1 MKNFSIL
8 LIISFLISCTGN
20 INQDSLRVIPQG
32 ELVGVN
38 AENDTFSWKGIPFA
52 APPIG
57 NLRWKA
63 PETAAP
69 WEGTYEAV
77 DFKDECFQR
86 EIIFA
91 EETFLGSEDCLYLNV
106 WTPKFSNADINSL
119 EKPLPVMMWIHGGGN
134 VVGDA
139 KIYDPS
145 SLVSSQNVIVVTIQ
159 YRMGPFGWFRH
170 PALVDN
176 NSSLEDRSGNF
187 GTLDTISALKWIKA
201 NIKFFGGDPNNVTI
215 FGESAGG
222 HNVTALFAS
231 PLASGLFHKAIVQSG
246 VSSVSS
252 IEASENYLPS
262 NKSAPTDS
270 GLEILNKILVS
281 RGIAEDVE
289 AAKTI
294 QMKMSKSEKKDF
306 LYSATSEELVTALLN
321 DRPEQVGMTRVFPD
335 GHVILK
341 GGFAEAYSKNTIN
354 KVPIIFGTN
363 KDENKFFNSA
373 NPNFVEWAPAKGLFR
388 TAGIDQMPVKIID
401 PDYYDAIN
409 FYGSGFWK
417 NSAVD
422 TPARILVENGHE
434 QTFAYRFDWDELR
447 EVNGVDL
454 SRLVGAAHALEIL
467 FVMGTFDNF
476 IIKSFLFGRGSFRP
490 ALELSSNIQSYW
502 AEFAYTGNPGRGTN
516 NALPLW
522 KKWSNEGEKYLIL
535 DSTLD
540 KGIKMSDEEYTVEF
554 LLDRLSKDSR
564 LSDIEK
570 CETLFGISYDDGSGV
585 SENVFNNFLG
595 GICKNLDYTKT
606 IEIINAVR
614 TRLTIEDQEE
624 T

>member
-1 MKNFSIL
+1 M
-8 LIISFLISCTGN
+8 
-20 INQDSLRVIPQG
+20 
-32 ELVGVN
+32 
-38 AENDTFSWKGIPFA
+38 
-52 APPIG
+52 
-57 NLRWKA
+57 
-63 PETAAP
+63 
-69 WEGTYEAV
+69 
-77 DFKDECFQR
+77 
-86 EIIFA
+86 
-91 EETFLGSEDCLYLNV
+91 
-106 WTPKFSNADINSL
+106 
-119 EKPLPVMMWIHGGGN
+119 
-134 VVGDA
+134 
-139 KIYDPS
+139 
-145 SLVSSQNVIVVTIQ
+145 
-159 YRMGPFGWFRH
+159 
-170 PALVDN
+170 
-176 NSSLEDRSGNF
+176 
-187 GTLDTISALKWIKA
+187 
-201 NIKFFGGDPNNVTI
+201 
-215 FGESAGG
+215 
-222 HNVTALFAS
+222 
-231 PLASGLFHKAIVQSG
+231 
-246 VSSVSS
+246 
-252 IEASENYLPS
+252 
-262 NKSAPTDS
+262 
-270 GLEILNKILVS
+270 
-281 RGIAEDVE
+281 
-289 AAKTI
+289 
-294 QMKMSKSEKKDF
+294 
-306 LYSATSEELVTALLN
+306 YSATSEELITALLN

-335 GHVILK
+335 GHVILE

-447 EVNGVDL
+447 EVNGVEL

-540 KGIKMSDEEYTVEF
+540 QGIKMSDEEYTVEF
-554 LLDRLSKDSR
+554 LLDKLSNDSR

-595 GICKNLDYTKT
+595 GICKDLDYAKT